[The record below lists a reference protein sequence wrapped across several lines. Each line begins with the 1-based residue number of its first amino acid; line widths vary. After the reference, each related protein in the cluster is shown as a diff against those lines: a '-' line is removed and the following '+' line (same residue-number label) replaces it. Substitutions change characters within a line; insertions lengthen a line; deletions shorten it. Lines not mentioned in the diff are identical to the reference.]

1 MSTAKSPEGLV
12 IRPFDESDRDYDASV
27 AIWNAISPAEP
38 TSAEGARYTDS
49 VRDKKYLFGRLMAEL
64 DGKIVATAIYRE
76 PFWCYAPGKYALVIR
91 VLPQYQKKGI
101 GGALYDHIM
110 EYLQE
115 QKHKPVNLHSDARED
130 QPHSVRFLTKRGFEQ
145 MMRQQ
150 VSRLD
155 VASFDAAPF
164 ARSLERF
171 EESGLVLKTLDQ
183 FRQED
188 PEALRKTHEKFSE
201 FFRDVPFFEEVS
213 DVSFEHFEKDLEG
226 PYKLEG
232 GFLIAFDGDEIVGT
246 TSLSKRLGEPGA
258 LNTGLTAVARSHR
271 RRGIATALKVR
282 AIELAKRID
291 ARVIQTDNEESNPM
305 YDLNVRLGFKPTP
318 AWLLFRKLLEE
329 EGGAAGTDTGGGGG
343 ESAGGNTGESA
354 GGNTGESAG
363 GNAGTQG

>member
-1 MSTAKSPEGLV
+1 MSTVKSPEGLI
-12 IRPFDESDRDYDASV
+12 IRPFDDSDRDYDASV
-27 AIWNAISPAEP
+27 AIWNAISPTEP
-38 TSAEGARYTDS
+38 TSVEGARYANST
-49 VRDKKYLFGRLMAEL
+49 RDEKYLFQKLMAEL

-76 PFWCYAPGKYALVIR
+76 PFWCYAPGKYAVVIC
-91 VLPQYQKKGI
+91 VLPQYQRRGI
-101 GGALYDHIM
+101 GGALYDYIM
-110 EYLQE
+110 ERLDE

-130 QPHSVRFLTKRGFEQ
+130 QPHSVRFLAKRGFEQ

-164 ARSLERF
+164 TRSLERF

-213 DVSFEHFEKDLEG
+213 DVSLEHFEKDLAG
-226 PYKLEG
+226 PYKLDG

-271 RRGIATALKVR
+271 RRGIATALKVHS
-282 AIELAKRID
+282 IEFAGSID
-291 ARVIQTDNEESNPM
+291 ARVIQTDNEENNPM

-318 AWLLFRKLLEE
+318 AWLLFRKLL
-329 EGGAAGTDTGGGGG
+329 GRGAG
-343 ESAGGNTGESA
+343 ESAGGNTRGSA
-354 GGNTGESAG
+354 GGDAGE
-363 GNAGTQG
+363 QR

>member
-1 MSTAKSPEGLV
+1 MSGLKSPEGLT
-12 IRPFDESDRDYDASV
+12 IRPFDDSDRDYEAVV
-27 AIWNAISPAEP
+27 AIWNAICPTEP
-38 TSAEGARYTDS
+38 TSIEGMRYGLS
-49 VRDKKYLFGRLMAEL
+49 IRDKKYLFKRLMAEL
-64 DGKIVATAIYRE
+64 DGEIVATAIYRE
-76 PFWCYAPGKYALVIR
+76 PFWCYAPGRYAVVIR
-91 VLPQYQKKGI
+91 VSPQYQKRGI
-101 GGALYDHIM
+101 GGTLYDYVM
-110 EYLQE
+110 ERLQE

-145 MMRQQ
+145 KQRQQ

-155 VASFDAAPF
+155 VASFDATPY
-164 ARSLERF
+164 ARILERF

-188 PEALRKTHEKFSE
+188 SEALRKMHEKFSE

-213 DVSFEHFEKDLEG
+213 DVSLEHFEKDLAG
-226 PYKLEG
+226 PYMLEG

-282 AIELAKRID
+282 SIEFAGSID
-291 ARVIQTDNEESNPM
+291 ARVIQTDNEENNPM

-318 AWLLFRKLLEE
+318 AWLLFQKLLKEK
-329 EGGAAGTDTGGGGG
+329 GGAAGTDPGGGGG
-343 ESAGGNTGESA
+343 ESAGGNTRGSA
-354 GGNTGESAG
+354 GGNTGA
-363 GNAGTQG
+363 QG